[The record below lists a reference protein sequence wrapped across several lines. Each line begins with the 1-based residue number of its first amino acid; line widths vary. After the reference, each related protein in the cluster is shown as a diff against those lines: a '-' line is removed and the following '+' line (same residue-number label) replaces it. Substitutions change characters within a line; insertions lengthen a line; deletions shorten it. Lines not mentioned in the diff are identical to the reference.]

1 MSQIGTLGAGAG
13 IPTNIVG
20 QSKCDMFLLIGDID
34 TANPLQGLTVEI
46 EGVAF
51 FTVANAATLLTA
63 YAKWQQELTGSTVGV
78 LFKLAT
84 GAIYK
89 NTTYRLINAGATTPS
104 IFAYSEA
111 PDGVPFYVS
120 TVTINQ
126 LSSQIFERF
135 SALFLQTP
143 ANVQSVEI
151 EFYVDEFI
159 PGIEREETY
168 RETLTIGEVDSYFS
182 LFNQSETDGRLG
194 GVSVVDNTRQNIRSV
209 KINTNNVGALTVL
222 QAKLPDDA
230 FKQLQGA
237 GKF

>member
-20 QSKCDMFLLIGDID
+20 QSKCDMFLLIGDVD

-63 YAKWQQELTGSTVGV
+63 FAKWQQELTGSTVGV
-78 LFKLAT
+78 LFKIAT

-89 NTTYRLINAGATTPS
+89 NTTYRLTNAGATTPN
-104 IFAYSEA
+104 IYAFSEA
-111 PDGVPFYVS
+111 PDGAPFYVS
-120 TVTINQ
+120 TITINA
-126 LSSQIFERF
+126 LSSQVFERF

-143 ANVQSVEI
+143 ANVQSVEL
-151 EFYVDEFI
+151 EFYTEDFVA
-159 PGIEREETY
+159 GVERTETY
-168 RETLTIGEVDSYFS
+168 RETVTIQEVDAYFS
-182 LFNQSETDGRLG
+182 LFNQAETDGRLG
-194 GVSVVDNTRQNIRSV
+194 GVSVIDNSNKNIRSV

-222 QAKLPDDA
+222 QAKLPDAA
-230 FKQLQGA
+230 FQELTNSGR
-237 GKF
+237 F